1 MLEAINGFILVLGT
15 DGHILYT
22 SESLASL
29 LGYLP
34 SSLHNTTLYEIV
46 ADGDKIQLYNTLN
59 ISHNSE
65 TSNQHQVNVK
75 RSAGFTQH
83 KLEVRGTF
91 IIYRFQIKL
100 LINIRRSNV
109 HPVGEDEEVTEQIFE
124 LVELSGYFR
133 KWVNPTEPAENCA
146 SDDDDK
152 ISLKSCM
159 SLSNNPVNI
168 N

>member
-1 MLEAINGFILVLGT
+1 MLEAIDGFILVLGT

-46 ADGDKIQLYNTLN
+46 ADGDKIPLYNTLN
-59 ISHNSE
+59 VSHNSE
-65 TSNQHQVNVK
+65 TSDQHQVNVK
-75 RSAGFTQH
+75 RLAGFTQH
-83 KLEVRGTF
+83 KFGTF
-91 IIYRFQIKL
+91 IIYHSQIKL
-100 LINIRRSNV
+100 LIHIRRSNV
-109 HPVGEDEEVTEQIFE
+109 HPVGEDEEVSEQIFE
-124 LVELSGYFR
+124 PVELSGYFR

-159 SLSNNPVNI
+159 SLSNTPVSI